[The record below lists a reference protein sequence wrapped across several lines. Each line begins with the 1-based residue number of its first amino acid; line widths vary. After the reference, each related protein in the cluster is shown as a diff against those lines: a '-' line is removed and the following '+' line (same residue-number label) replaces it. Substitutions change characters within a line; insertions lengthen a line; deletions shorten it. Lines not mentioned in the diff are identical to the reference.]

1 MLSILANGVRKAG
14 ARSRVHA
21 VLIVSAV
28 AIAGVAPGHTASGDG
43 LSDRTITIMVPFS
56 TSTGLDIMARLV
68 GEELSKRWS
77 QPVIIKNLPGASGV
91 IGTEQV
97 ARAEPD
103 GHTILFTATSYALNA
118 VFNKSLP
125 YDPIKDFRAIIE
137 MARATWSLA
146 VNPAFPAQTAKEL
159 VDYVK
164 ANPGKVSYAT
174 PGMATPHYL
183 AMELLKAR
191 EKLDMVHIPY
201 GGQAQAVTDVLG
213 GHVPVM
219 VFPTHTA
226 LPYARDNKLR
236 ILGVFAD
243 KRVDIAPDLPTM
255 TEQGYPVSIDVW
267 YGFLAPGKT
276 PTAIVEKYNKAIGE
290 IMQLPKVREVLAGQ
304 GLVVTGGTPEQLDS
318 LVKSQI
324 VEWGKVV
331 ELANIPGR

>member
-1 MLSILANGVRKAG
+1 MLRAVSNAVRTAN
-14 ARSRVHA
+14 ARSRVMA
-21 VLIVSAV
+21 ALIVGAL

-43 LSDRTITIMVPFS
+43 LSDRPITIMVPFS
-56 TSTGLDIMARLV
+56 ASTGLDIMARLV
-68 GEELSKRWS
+68 GEELSKRWG
-77 QPVIIKNLPGASGV
+77 QPVIIKNVTGASGV

-118 VFNKSLP
+118 VFNKNLP

-146 VNPAFPAQTAKEL
+146 VNPSFPAQSAQDF

-191 EKLDMVHIPY
+191 EKLDMVHVPY

-226 LPYARDNKLR
+226 LPFARAGKLR
-236 ILGVFAD
+236 MLGVFAD
-243 KRVDIAPDLPTM
+243 KRVEIAPDLPTM

-267 YGFLAPGKT
+267 YGFLAPAKT
-276 PTAIVEKYNKAIGE
+276 PGAIVDKYNKTIGE

-324 VEWGKVV
+324 AEWGKVV
-331 ELANIPGR
+331 EAANIPRR